1 MADENKL
8 LKSCK
13 GRRKSRWS
21 DVKRPPMLVAEL
33 LELLQAMPD
42 TAHAVIHISVADVDG
57 ARYCRPVDVESV
69 EYDHAEVRIHV
80 AEGDCREPKCRCRGA
95 SRFGRI
101 LREFMEQQ
109 PLPIH

>member
-42 TAHAVIHISVADVDG
+42 TGADG
-57 ARYCRPVDVESV
+57 GITRNRRSRA
-69 EYDHAEVRIHV
+69 AELSTPPFST
-80 AEGDCREPKCRCRGA
+80 D
-95 SRFGRI
+95 
-101 LREFMEQQ
+101 
-109 PLPIH
+109 